1 MPNEL
6 ARWQAEA
13 RTFAAYLGAPRIPG
27 EIAER
32 YHKAIQDRRVA
43 DTRFDRWLGRF
54 AAAHPL
60 LTSLGDAYA
69 RIARPYGDLRRRL
82 TLMLALLETHGAT
95 HTRYD
100 RAAPSHP
107 AVAWLALAASAAA
120 WGVRIIIAL
129 FILAPLHAIAS
140 LTAPQQG

>member
-1 MPNEL
+1 MPNER
-6 ARWQAEA
+6 AWQAEA
-13 RTFAAYLGAPRIPG
+13 RTFAAYLGTPRVPA
-27 EIAER
+27 EIVER
-32 YHKAIQDRRVA
+32 YQHAIQDRRVD

-60 LTSLGDAYA
+60 LTSVGDVYA

-95 HTRYD
+95 HARYD

-120 WGVRIIIAL
+120 WGARAIIAL
-129 FILAPLHAIAS
+129 LILAPLHAIAS
-140 LTAPQQG
+140 LTTPQRG